1 MVPQAK
7 LQWKDFIDITKVL
20 EFEGNCQSFF
30 NQFMNKVTVYGLFHD
45 GYVTISQVAR
55 NEDT

>member
-7 LQWKDFIDITKVL
+7 LQWKDFIGTTKVL
-20 EFEGNCQSFF
+20 EFEGNCL